1 MWKVSLHVR
10 TLSTGLKGN
19 YSRYGNVWLHR
30 LSCINKQC
38 YGQSSFRHCIRRTP
52 CTLPRASCRPMRYGR
67 CGSLPSLTLP
77 QPVQPIN
84 VVQPRHGIVHPLKI
98 SKALQKLK
106 RKLNQQSKNMGSS
119 FVHLLYQTRRAP
131 AVHYFASCLMH
142 LAKKNAN
149 GNLPVFCLPQV
160 FHRDL
165 RLDRAEKLKF
175 AFSVFVP
182 LTPCPITQNGSWGT
196 LKAFFNAWCMLQNSQ
211 TWFLHQ
217 LSMLFLEVEEF

>member
-1 MWKVSLHVR
+1 
-10 TLSTGLKGN
+10 
-19 YSRYGNVWLHR
+19 
-30 LSCINKQC
+30 
-38 YGQSSFRHCIRRTP
+38 
-52 CTLPRASCRPMRYGR
+52 
-67 CGSLPSLTLP
+67 
-77 QPVQPIN
+77 
-84 VVQPRHGIVHPLKI
+84 
-98 SKALQKLK
+98 
-106 RKLNQQSKNMGSS
+106 MGSS

-196 LKAFFNAWCMLQNSQ
+196 LKAFFN
-211 TWFLHQ
+211 T
-217 LSMLFLEVEEF
+217 